1 MSRSLPLFFCFGLI
15 WTGILAGCNRQ
26 SATNNRN
33 ASADDR
39 QSAIQVITPLSDT
52 LTTPALHPTLASAI
66 QDSFRQAMNRYRID
80 PENNTY
86 FLNLA
91 TATAATGDFREALT
105 LYGEGVFKFPEDPRV
120 FLGRSIVWM
129 QLRELQNAQNDIQMA
144 LERAEDS
151 TQLMDFHAGTDP
163 DRRIFREILQ
173 QTAFLHLMQGQYD
186 DAAARLGQA
195 SDLRRDAKQEIRKGR
210 EAALEGEVAL
220 EVAAALEGEGASEGE
235 GVSEEERGS
244 GEMAAPGALAEAF
257 WTMIAHQR
265 SGDLDTAD
273 QILRKSQKHP
283 TYGSGPDSWG
293 SMQEQNATEANRST
307 PSNVEPL
314 WMNNP
319 AFSGQHT
326 DVYAALFSLFA
337 GDAEPD
343 LLLNHF
349 WPASQTTFELLHH
362 GLAYWHLHNGRE
374 TQAIQ
379 SWESILDTS
388 ETHFGHLYLLAETNL
403 ANSINP

>member
-1 MSRSLPLFFCFGLI
+1 
-15 WTGILAGCNRQ
+15 
-26 SATNNRN
+26 
-33 ASADDR
+33 
-39 QSAIQVITPLSDT
+39 
-52 LTTPALHPTLASAI
+52 
-66 QDSFRQAMNRYRID
+66 MNRYRID

-91 TATAATGDFREALT
+91 TATTATGDFREALS

-129 QLRELQNAQNDIQMA
+129 QLRELQNAQNDIQLA

-163 DRRIFREILQ
+163 DSRIFREILHHM
-173 QTAFLHLMQGQYD
+173 AFLSLMQGQYD

-195 SDLRRDAKQEIRKGR
+195 SDLRRDASQEIQKGR
-210 EAALEGEVAL
+210 ESALDGEVAL
-220 EVAAALEGEGASEGE
+220 EEMVASEEE
-235 GVSEEERGS
+235 GVSEAKGAS
-244 GEMAAPGALAEAF
+244 DDIAIPGAFAEAF

-265 SGDLDTAD
+265 SGDLDAAD
-273 QILRKSQKHP
+273 QILRESQKHP
-283 TYGSGPDSWG
+283 AYGSGPDSWG
-293 SMQEQNATEANRST
+293 SMQEQNTTEANRST

-314 WMNNP
+314 WMSNP

-379 SWESILDTS
+379 SWESILDTP
-388 ETHFGHLYLLAETNL
+388 ETPFGHLYLLAESNIT
-403 ANSINP
+403 NSINPQQGL